1 MKKEELFELMLDNI
15 PYGLYIL
22 DDKGNYIYANS
33 VYLASVGM
41 TKSELL
47 STNVSSFLEQGAI
60 PFSVSH
66 IVYRE
71 KRSVSIY
78 QDVNISSGL
87 NVRSFR
93 QLIVSNPVFDET
105 GDVQNIV
112 ASCFVQEWMDALVRK
127 AENNTADSMTLTL
140 HESRADEAP
149 IVAASE
155 AMQSLLLMARTVAKT
170 DAAVLVS
177 GESGTGKEVIAQYIH
192 RESARNDGP
201 LVVINCASLP
211 ENLLEAEL
219 FGYESGASKR
229 AWWKRQTPALCF
241 LTKSTPFRYPCRE
254 SFSVCWKPGPSSELD
269 PQRLKKSI
277 SDWLPPQ
284 TRIWKSWLRKRPSAR
299 ICFTD

>member
-127 AENNTADSMTLTL
+127 AENNTADSMALTL
-140 HESRADEAP
+140 HESGADEAP

-219 FGYESGASKR
+219 FGYES
-229 AWWKRQTPALCF
+229 
-241 LTKSTPFRYPCRE
+241 
-254 SFSVCWKPGPSSELD
+254 
-269 PQRLKKSI
+269 I
-277 SDWLPPQ
+277 
-284 TRIWKSWLRKRPSAR
+284 
-299 ICFTD
+299 